1 MNILKNLFGSKGK
14 TEQTEP
20 TTFASPETTVVEKQ
34 PENIPP
40 VDLFIDNE
48 VPQPESQAAA
58 ETQSKITVFLNR
70 NYHSMGI
77 NDGYEYHSQD
87 TLETGKKKIRAEFQ
101 LIVDQ
106 EIETMSQQKLKMRT
120 LVIDVTKISD
130 EAKQKLELT
139 IEEVNAS
146 LLKLEKQK
154 ELSAENK
161 GWVMN
166 VIHSYHQGYVQG
178 LNNFILEENF
188 INAPNYFNS
197 KN

>member
-1 MNILKNLFGSKGK
+1 MSILSKLFGNKTK
-14 TEQTEP
+14 TENQATMIAEP
-20 TTFASPETTVVEKQ
+20 LTTVVETQ
-34 PENIPP
+34 QENIPP

-48 VPQPESQAAA
+48 VPQPERLAAA

-70 NYHSMGI
+70 NYHSIGI
-77 NDGYEYHSQD
+77 NDGYEYHSQE

-101 LIVDQ
+101 FIVDQ

-130 EAKQKLELT
+130 EARQKLELT
-139 IEEVNAS
+139 IEEVNTS
-146 LLKLEKQK
+146 LSKLEKQK
-154 ELSAENK
+154 ELSAENE

-178 LNNFILEENF
+178 LNDFISGENF
-188 INAPNYFNS
+188 LTASNYFYS

>member
-1 MNILKNLFGSKGK
+1 MSIFSKFFGNK
-14 TEQTEP
+14 TQTENQATMIAEP
-20 TTFASPETTVVEKQ
+20 LTTVVETQ
-34 PENIPP
+34 QENIPP

-48 VPQPESQAAA
+48 VPQPERLATA
-58 ETQSKITVFLNR
+58 ETQSIITVFLNR
-70 NYHSMGI
+70 NYHSIGI
-77 NDGYEYHSQD
+77 NDGYEYHSQE

-101 LIVDQ
+101 FIVDQ

-130 EAKQKLELT
+130 EARQKLELT
-139 IEEVNAS
+139 IEEVNTS
-146 LLKLEKQK
+146 LSKLEKQK
-154 ELSAENK
+154 ELSAENE

-178 LNNFILEENF
+178 LNDFISGENF
-188 INAPNYFNS
+188 LTVPNYFNS